1 MTACPTRFTVN
12 LPVGSGYSSAS
23 IPVHVVARARAFPGY
38 GYESDKPL
46 VVLDRGAL
54 TKAGVTQTPQ
64 LWVEQHRQPTVPA
77 QVEAAGLD
85 VTNTVRAANLRSR
98 TAEPQLWAL
107 RYVQFIGLS
116 AGAVTICGLGLY
128 FAAVSDRRRLS
139 TTLARNMGLSRRRS
153 TLATMAEIA
162 TMLTIGL
169 ALGAVLAGIA
179 IRLVY
184 SHLDPV
190 PSDPPAP
197 LLRYDAGYVAP
208 VRARRRRRSPSSRVS

>member
-1 MTACPTRFTVN
+1 MA
-12 LPVGSGYSSAS
+12 
-23 IPVHVVARARAFPGY
+23 
-38 GYESDKPL
+38 
-46 VVLDRGAL
+46 
-54 TKAGVTQTPQ
+54 
-64 LWVEQHRQPTVPA
+64 
-77 QVEAAGLD
+77 AAGLHA
-85 VTNTVRAANLRSR
+85 TTTVRAENLRSR

-139 TTLARNMGLSRRRS
+139 TTLARNMGLTRRRS
-153 TLATMAEIA
+153 TMATMAEIA

-169 ALGAVLAGIA
+169 ALGAVLAGLA

-197 LLRYDAGYVAP
+197 LLRYDAGWVLVCALAVVVVTVVAGL
-208 VRARRRRRSPSSRVS
+208 VIEARASRSSLPELIRRAS